1 MKRALITI
9 LSISFCVVSSPL
21 SASVQEP
28 DAGDIIAKIKDEAT
42 KRSQVEETFTH
53 FTEDIGPRLTGTPAQ
68 KQAAEYA
75 VEKLKAWGL
84 ANVHLDTWKFGRGW
98 AMDKLTIE
106 MIEPRYMPL
115 IGYGEAW
122 SPSMSGEIVAA
133 PIFLGDKTQDAVEQ
147 LRPRLKGAIVLSQ
160 PIQTVFERA
169 DRPQPT
175 LSDEPVAIGQPRR
188 TGPQPLVTRQNM
200 AKILNEAGAGVVL
213 RPNLGEHGTLFVL
226 GVPGRD
232 TTPNNVP
239 SVVIAS
245 EQYNMIARM
254 IQRGIPVKL
263 RVNLQTRFLSEDQN
277 SYNVIAELP
286 GTDPVL
292 KDEVVMIGA
301 HLDSWHAATG
311 ATDNADGS
319 AVAMEAMRIL
329 KAIGARPKRTIRMAL
344 WSGEEEGLLGS
355 KSWVERNLM
364 GDANKAARDNFDVYL
379 NMDPGT
385 GPIYGWYLENND
397 AVKPIFDSWLDPFRE
412 MGARRNI
419 IQGIGA
425 TDHLSFIAAGVP
437 GFNAVQDYTNY
448 DVRTHHTNMDTF
460 ERVKLSDLQEC
471 AAVMAAFA
479 YQAATRPGKIPF
491 VKK

>member
-1 MKRALITI
+1 MKRALFASLL
-9 LSISFCVVSSPL
+9 LSGCL
-21 SASVQEP
+21 SLNPVALMQEP
-28 DAGDIIAKIKDEAT
+28 TDRNIIAKIKDEAIQ
-42 KRSQVEETFTH
+42 RPQVEETFTH

-75 VEKLKAWGL
+75 RDKLEQWGL
-84 ANVHLDTWKFGRGW
+84 ANVHLDPWKFGRGW
-98 AMDKLTIE
+98 QMDKLTIE
-106 MIEPRYMPL
+106 MIEPRYLPL

-122 SPSMSGEIVAA
+122 SPSTNSEIVGA

-147 LRPRLKGAIVLSQ
+147 LRSKLKGAIVLSQ

-188 TGPQPLVTRQNM
+188 TGPQPLVTRPNM
-200 AKILNEAGAGVVL
+200 TKILNDAGAGVVL
-213 RPNLGEHGTLFVL
+213 RPNFGEHGTLFVL

-232 TTPNNVP
+232 TTANNVP
-239 SVVIAS
+239 SIVISS

-254 IQRGIPVKL
+254 IRRGIPVKL
-263 RVNLQTRFLSEDQN
+263 RVNLQTRFLSDDQN

-286 GTDPVL
+286 GSDPVL
-292 KDEVVMIGA
+292 RDEIVMIGA

-311 ATDNADGS
+311 ATDNADGA

-329 KAIGARPKRTIRMAL
+329 KTIGARPKRTIRMAL

-364 GDANKAARDNFDVYL
+364 GDANKAAREKFDLYL

-397 AVKPIFDSWLDPFRE
+397 AVKPIFDEWLEPFRE

-460 ERVKLSDLQEC
+460 ERVKLPDLQEC

-479 YQAATRPGKIPF
+479 YQAAMRPEKIPF

>member
-1 MKRALITI
+1 MKRTVFVIVLISSCIFINPVIAL
-9 LSISFCVVSSPL
+9 
-21 SASVQEP
+21 VQEP
-28 DAGDIIAKIKDEAT
+28 VDRDVIAKIKDEAT
-42 KRSQVEETFTH
+42 RRSQVDETFTH

-68 KQAAEYA
+68 KQAAQYA
-75 VEKLKAWGL
+75 RDKLKEWGL
-84 ANVHLDTWKFGRGW
+84 QNVHLDSWKFGRGW

-122 SPSMSGEIVAA
+122 SPSMTGEIVGS
-133 PIFLGDKTQDAVEQ
+133 PIFLGDKTPDAVEQ
-147 LRPRLKGAIVLSQ
+147 MRPKLKGAIVLSQ
-160 PIQTVFERA
+160 PIQTVFERT

-188 TGPQPLVTRQNM
+188 TAPQPLVTRQNM
-200 AKILNEAGAGVVL
+200 AKILNEASTGVVL
-213 RPNLGEHGTLFVL
+213 KPNFGEHGTLFVL

-239 SVVIAS
+239 SIVIAS

-254 IQRGIPVKL
+254 IERGIPVKL
-263 RVNLQTRFLSEDQN
+263 RVNLQTRFLSDDTN

-286 GTDPVL
+286 GTDPIL
-292 KDEVVMIGA
+292 KDEIVMIGA

-319 AVAMEAMRIL
+319 AVAMEAMRVL

-364 GDANKAARDNFDVYL
+364 GDANKPAREKFDLYL

-385 GPIYGWYLENND
+385 GPIYGWYLEQNE
-397 AVKPIFDSWLDPFRE
+397 AVKPIFDAWLEPFRE
-412 MGARRNI
+412 MASRRNI

-479 YQAATRPGKIPF
+479 YEAANRRDKIPF